1 MKAVILSTMYK
12 TQLDKFEINTPIRK
26 AHFFAQIDH
35 ESNLKPIREN
45 LFYTTIA
52 AARKAF
58 KSPFQGKPDSF
69 VSQYLRNPQKLAN
82 YVYANRNGNGNE
94 ASGDGWKYRAG
105 GMIGTTGKTN
115 FVRLSKVTGIDYVQN
130 PDLLNN
136 EADSLIAA
144 LVFWK
149 DNKLNVFADKDKLDS
164 ISDLINK
171 GRLTDAY
178 GDANGFDDR
187 ADKLK
192 IYKKAFQV

>member
-1 MKAVILSTMYK
+1 MKALGLSKKYK
-12 TQLDKFEINTPIRK
+12 SQLDKYEINTPIRK
-26 AHFFAQIDH
+26 AHFFAQLDH
-35 ESNLKPIREN
+35 ESGLKAIREN

-69 VSQYLRNPQKLAN
+69 VAQYLRNPQKLAN

-115 FVRLSKVTGIDYVQN
+115 FARLSKVTGVDYVGN

-136 EADSLIAA
+136 EADSFIAG

-149 DNKLNVFADKDKLDS
+149 DNRLNIYADKDDLDS

-171 GRLTDAY
+171 GRLTSNY
-178 GDANGFDDR
+178 GDANGFKDR
-187 ADKLK
+187 SDNLKL
-192 IYKKAFQV
+192 YKKCFA